1 MFITTA
7 FTGPGTRPCHA
18 LKGATVRQIFHDEL
32 EQVAADLVAL
42 ADLVST
48 AIRESTQALLEADVQ
63 LADRVI
69 EGDKEIDARRNDL
82 DARSIDLLA
91 RQAPV
96 ASDLRTVVASMRM
109 SGDLERMGDLA
120 RHVAQVA
127 RMRYPEHAVP
137 DDLRET
143 FLRMGGIAERIVA
156 RVAAVIVSQSV
167 EDAQDIERIDDELDI
182 LHREMFTKLAEG
194 AWQHGT
200 TSAVD
205 VALLSR
211 YFERFGDHAV
221 TVARRVVFL
230 VTGEIGS
237 SELPEESERD

>member
-1 MFITTA
+1 M
-7 FTGPGTRPCHA
+7 
-18 LKGATVRQIFHDEL
+18 RQVFHDEL
-32 EQVAADLVAL
+32 EQVATDLVAL
-42 ADLVST
+42 AELVTTAVRRST
-48 AIRESTQALLEADVQ
+48 EALLEADVQ
-63 LADRVI
+63 LADQVI
-69 EGDKEIDARRNDL
+69 EDDQAIDLRRNDI

-137 DDLRET
+137 EELRET
-143 FLRMGGIAERIVA
+143 FARMGGIAERIVGHVASVILSQDLDEA
-156 RVAAVIVSQSV
+156 R
-167 EDAQDIERIDDELDI
+167 DIEQIDDELDT

-230 VTGEIGS
+230 VTGEAGAI
-237 SELPEESERD
+237 EPPEESERR

>member
-1 MFITTA
+1 M
-7 FTGPGTRPCHA
+7 
-18 LKGATVRQIFHDEL
+18 RQVFHDEL
-32 EQVAADLVAL
+32 EQIATDLVDL
-42 ADLVST
+42 SDLVST
-48 AIRESTQALLEADVQ
+48 AIRQSTDALLGADVQ
-63 LADRVI
+63 LADQVI
-69 EGDKEIDARRNDL
+69 EADQVIDARRNDL

-137 DDLRET
+137 EELHQVFEQ
-143 FLRMGGIAERIVA
+143 MGQIAESIVG
-156 RVAAVIVSQSV
+156 RVGSVIESQDLD
-167 EDAQDIERIDDELDI
+167 EAHGIEQIDDELDR
-182 LHREMFTKLAEG
+182 LHRDMFALLAEG

-205 VALLSR
+205 IALLSR
-211 YFERFGDHAV
+211 YYERFGDHAV

-230 VTGEIGS
+230 VTGETGAL
-237 SELPEESERD
+237 EPPEESERL

>member
-1 MFITTA
+1 M
-7 FTGPGTRPCHA
+7 
-18 LKGATVRQIFHDEL
+18 RQIFHDEL
-32 EQVAADLVAL
+32 EQIATDLVEL
-42 ADLVST
+42 AGLVAT
-48 AIRESTQALLEADVQ
+48 AIRQSTEALLEADVQ

-69 EGDKEIDARRNDL
+69 EGDRAIDDRRNNL
-82 DARSIDLLA
+82 DARSVDLLA

-96 ASDLRTVVASMRM
+96 ASELRTVVASMRM

-137 DDLRET
+137 TELRET
-143 FLRMGGIAERIVA
+143 FMRMGSIAERIVTE
-156 RVAAVIVSQSV
+156 VAAVILSQDV
-167 EDAQDIERIDDELDI
+167 AAAGDIERIDDELDV
-182 LHREMFTKLAEG
+182 LHREMFTRLAEG

-221 TVARRVVFL
+221 TVARRVNFL
-230 VTGEIGS
+230 VTGQAGAV
-237 SELPEESERD
+237 ELPEESERS